1 MLNSQ
6 AMQTMDRTRVSILE
20 RLIPSLSLAMV
31 ALSGSV
37 GAAMWLR
44 TVQILRAT
52 ENAGIDA
59 VSGALWEAKM
69 IVIVFLAVA
78 AILGLA
84 GIIASAARL
93 FTSNQKA
100 SPPGILFPVVGL
112 ISIVSPVLFIAILW
126 LVFDSMEPTASGVA
140 SVERTT
146 QILSFSAFA
155 ASAFAI
161 VALLIFSFVPFSSKL
176 GRKYLPLIFLV
187 ITELVTI
194 VLAVDLLFF
203 GKSSVI

>member
-1 MLNSQ
+1 MMLNSQ
-6 AMQTMDRTRVSILE
+6 AMQTMDRTRVAILE

-100 SPPGILFPVVGL
+100 SPPGIFFPVVGL

-146 QILSFSAFA
+146 QIFHSRLSPHQLSR
-155 ASAFAI
+155 
-161 VALLIFSFVPFSSKL
+161 SS
-176 GRKYLPLIFLV
+176 RF
-187 ITELVTI
+187 
-194 VLAVDLLFF
+194 
-203 GKSSVI
+203 